1 MPDAELEAAYAG
13 AGVFAFLSEYE
24 GFGLTPLEAM
34 RHGLPTVVLDTA
46 VAREVYGTGARY
58 VPAGDAAAVGRALV
72 ELLRDPVARAAQI
85 AAGDAAVARY
95 RWEDAARAT
104 WDALVT
110 AGGTAAP
117 RDGSRATSPGGR
129 G

>member
-1 MPDAELEAAYAG
+1 MPAP
-13 AGVFAFLSEYE
+13 VCFAFLSEYE

-58 VPAGDAAAVGRALV
+58 VQEGDAVAVGQALV

-95 RWEDAARAT
+95 RWEDAARST
-104 WDALVT
+104 WDAIVT
-110 AGGTAAP
+110 AGGTPMPGAA
-117 RDGSRATSPGGR
+117 SRGTRPGGR
-129 G
+129 A